1 MVVSGAENLRGFIA
15 ENLVRTEDAGT
26 FWEKEKKLIDS
37 FVVENV
43 PNGFE
48 GLDEIIT
55 TSILKGLEHGNNM
68 WIQLP

>member
-1 MVVSGAENLRGFIA
+1 MLRICEGSFIA
-15 ENLVRTEDAGT
+15 ENPVRTEDAGT
-26 FWEKEKKLIDS
+26 FWEKEKKLIHS

-43 PNGFE
+43 PNVFE

-55 TSILKGLEHGNNM
+55 TSILGGLEHGNNM